1 MKQFV
6 AGVLIAALWVV
17 GGSVKAQNPA
27 TPQAPAPSPSPS
39 EPQAAPAAAPVQAP
53 AQPRADAAP
62 PQGKS
67 TIVERVLVRVN
78 GEIFTQ
84 SELTQKQVQ
93 VLRDRNQ
100 SALPDDRLEAELA
113 TITPL
118 ILVEVVDD
126 LLLVQ
131 RGREM
136 GVKFTDE
143 RFNSSIE
150 AIKKDNNLNDA
161 QFKQALAAEGL
172 TIEQLRQN
180 LERAELRRAVQQREI
195 GPSMTITQEEQ
206 RQYYAAHRQQF
217 MTPET
222 VTLRQLL
229 IAVPARTGDANQA
242 DTVADAAARL
252 RIGDLR
258 AKAIGGADFAQLVR
272 ENSDGEAAA
281 KANGGLVGPVK
292 VEELNPALKDAI
304 LQLKPGEVSEPIRT
318 PGGYQILKLENRVV
332 PELRPFDSVRGEVEN
347 AIRNERLEPETE
359 KMLKRLRT
367 GAVIEW
373 KDENY
378 RKMYEAAKN
387 QRDAASPE
395 GQPAAPVRQ

>member
-1 MKQFV
+1 MKLFA
-6 AGVLIAALWVV
+6 AGMLIAVV
-17 GGSVKAQNPA
+17 GVMGGPAIRAQAPA
-27 TPQAPAPSPSPS
+27 GPQAPAPG
-39 EPQAAPAAAPVQAP
+39 AAPAQGP
-53 AQPRADAAP
+53 AQPASAAVAK
-62 PQGKS
+62 GKS

-84 SELTQKQVQ
+84 SELTQRQVEE
-93 VLRDRNQ
+93 LRRRN
-100 SALPDDRLEAELA
+100 AAGLPDERLEAELA

-143 RFNSSIE
+143 RFNSSLE

-172 TIEQLRQN
+172 TLEQLRQN

-206 RQYYAAHRQQF
+206 RQYYAAHRPQF

-229 IAVPARTGDANQA
+229 IAVPARPGDPNQTP
-242 DTVADAAARL
+242 DQIADAAAKS

-258 AKAIGGADFAQLVR
+258 AKAIGGADFAQLVKD
-272 ENSDGEAAA
+272 NGDGDATA
-281 KANGGLVGPVK
+281 KANGGLVGPVN
-292 VEELNPALKDAI
+292 VDDLNPVLKDAI
-304 LQLKPGEVSEPIRT
+304 LRLKPGEVSEPIRT
-318 PGGYQILKLENRVV
+318 PGGYQILKLETRVS
-332 PELRPFDSVRGEVEN
+332 PELRPFETVRSEVEN

-378 RKMYEAAKN
+378 RKMYETAKN
-387 QRDAASPE
+387 QRDATSPE
-395 GQPAAPVRQ
+395 GPSAPPAAPVRQ